1 MGVTPHLPFYT
12 RLSVSPP
19 SILDLQ
25 TDTHTNPPLIVKN
38 HHTPKPKII
47 TKENYRAI
55 LNKPLIPPT
64 TQTIMRKEETP
75 INTIELML
83 SQSLQDKNPQ
93 LNPNTT
99 DKKILQIASQDLL
112 NYLKFHWKLTG
123 KQHATIELTEKIETY
138 TQKNPKELQ
147 QFINLWS
154 GIWIKKWNE
163 RVKILITNEDNLYWK
178 KTNQRQLRAEPLWR
192 QLPYR
197 NEMKDIIINSLIR
210 NGEICGTSILAENLI
225 KTELARYSEN
235 KIYVNQNLLNITDK
249 AMKKAKQLS
258 QSKGPLIFVRI
269 DKRFF
274 QLLK

>member
-1 MGVTPHLPFYT
+1 
-12 RLSVSPP
+12 
-19 SILDLQ
+19 
-25 TDTHTNPPLIVKN
+25 
-38 HHTPKPKII
+38 
-47 TKENYRAI
+47 
-55 LNKPLIPPT
+55 
-64 TQTIMRKEETP
+64 MRKEETP

-112 NYLKFHWKLTG
+112 NYLKFHWKLIG
-123 KQHATIELTEKIETY
+123 RQNPKIELTEKLEKY
-138 TQKNPKELQ
+138 SKKKPKELK
-147 QFINLWS
+147 QFIDLWS

-163 RVKILITNEDNLYWK
+163 RVKVLITNDDNLHWD
-178 KTNQRQLRAEPLWR
+178 KTNQLQLKAEPIWR

-197 NEMKDIIINSLIR
+197 NEMEDIITSTLIR

-225 KTELARYSEN
+225 KTELTKYTEN
-235 KIYVNQNLLNITDK
+235 KIYANQKLLNITKK
-249 AMKKAKQLS
+249 AMKNAKYLS